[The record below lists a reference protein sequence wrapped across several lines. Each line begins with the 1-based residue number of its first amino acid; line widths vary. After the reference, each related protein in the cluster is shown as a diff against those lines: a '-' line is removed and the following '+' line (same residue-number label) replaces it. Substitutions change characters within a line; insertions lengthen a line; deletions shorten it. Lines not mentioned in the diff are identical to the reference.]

1 MRYRKQGDSDWKYCR
16 WDYSP
21 SQIKGASY
29 ASTFTNQLAPKEQ
42 CMESQMAY
50 SYARERGIEAG
61 KSFTF
66 YGNTYSWA
74 AVGELSEASADR
86 MDVRVYKT
94 KSTTFTAPDTDG
106 NTQTW
111 EMQYCLRMS
120 LFSGLTASG
129 DVYRYR
135 QGGFEQVGEV
145 THLTTDTANGGYFNY
160 PIKTY
165 LEVDQTKW
173 IKEDTTS
180 KTDLGTFG
188 FEQQYKLMG
197 EVLTVTAGYVKVRPP
212 YQLSSGSLKASLSTY
227 ECGYLEATNYW
238 GSTLNSRVRIG
249 ARFGIYAYYSYC
261 APRSVYCAASAAT
274 ANRYYVGSLQVL
286 F

>member
-1 MRYRKQGDSDWKYCR
+1 
-16 WDYSP
+16 
-21 SQIKGASY
+21 
-29 ASTFTNQLAPKEQ
+29 
-42 CMESQMAY
+42 
-50 SYARERGIEAG
+50 
-61 KSFTF
+61 
-66 YGNTYSWA
+66 
-74 AVGELSEASADR
+74 
-86 MDVRVYKT
+86 
-94 KSTTFTAPDTDG
+94 
-106 NTQTW
+106 
-111 EMQYCLRMS
+111 MQYCLRMS

-249 ARFGIYAYYSYC
+249 ARFGFLASTSAC
-261 APRSVYCAASAAT
+261 APRSVFCHYSAAA
-274 ANRYYVGSLQVL
+274 ANRYNVGSLQVL